1 MMPRYSEERK
11 QLILSK
17 LLPPLNMSV
26 AQVSRDEGVGL
37 QTLYNWRDKAKQQGR
52 PVPGNKSTPDQWSAE
67 AKLATVIETASL
79 NEAELSE
86 YCRKKGLYID
96 QVKLW
101 KADSL
106 RGFISSREQ
115 ELEAKRQR
123 QTDQQEIKNLKR
135 ELRVKEKALAE
146 TAALLVLRKKLNAL
160 WENDGEDD

>member
-1 MMPRYSEERK
+1 MPRYSEERK
-11 QLILSK
+11 QVVLSK

-26 AQVSRDEGVGL
+26 AQVSKNEGIGL

-67 AKLATVIETASL
+67 AKLASVIETASL

-86 YCRKKGLYID
+86 YCREKGLYVD
-96 QVKLW
+96 QIKAW
-101 KADSL
+101 KTDSL

-123 QTDQQEIKNLKR
+123 QADLKEIKQLKR
-135 ELRVKEKALAE
+135 ELREKEKALAE
-146 TAALLVLRKKLNAL
+146 TAAILVLRKKLNAL
-160 WENDGEDD
+160 WENDNEEG